1 MLTWT
6 LVCCLVLFISVL
18 SVNGVFMYLNRHS
31 IAIGS
36 SDVNPTMRLVM
47 NCSSSGTFDIDILL
61 QLKLSRRKFT
71 EPTFTDIA
79 SMTPEG
85 RPELE
90 PTAPYD
96 IRNRSPN
103 ISGSYDTQHKS
114 TTMTLSINA
123 QGIACTDQA
132 EFQCSLKYVNLDQI
146 TVTVTDKVN
155 FTVTAGACLTAG
167 PTTQPAGASLTAG
180 PTTQPGSNIH
190 SSTDVAIVLGLMVGV
205 LVVVIVILSIYL
217 HQYRQG

>member
-167 PTTQPAGASLTAG
+167 PTTQPVFILLFSWCISNSRTHY
-180 PTTQPGSNIH
+180 PTRFKYPQ
-190 SSTDVAIVLGLMVGV
+190 
-205 LVVVIVILSIYL
+205 L
-217 HQYRQG
+217 H